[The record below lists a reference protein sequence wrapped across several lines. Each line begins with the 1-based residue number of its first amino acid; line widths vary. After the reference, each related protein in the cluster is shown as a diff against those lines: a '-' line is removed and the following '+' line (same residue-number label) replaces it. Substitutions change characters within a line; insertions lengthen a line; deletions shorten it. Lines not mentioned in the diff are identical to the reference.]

1 MMGRRLERVKRESK
15 HLTTTDYRSSYTPAK
30 YPLQTFLTFL
40 TQRLENKKQTLI
52 LSMKSMFSQQISEV
66 GTDRESVHTRLKCDE
81 TGSIGACALWEYHDL
96 KTGHSQRRN
105 TSVLL

>member
-1 MMGRRLERVKRESK
+1 
-15 HLTTTDYRSSYTPAK
+15 
-30 YPLQTFLTFL
+30 
-40 TQRLENKKQTLI
+40 
-52 LSMKSMFSQQISEV
+52 MKSVFSQQISEV